1 MIFENF
7 QKSSEYFGNSSKQFL
22 TSFYDFLKL
31 FGSVRACIIGKIA
44 IMMRN
49 VWKRL

>member
-22 TSFYDFLKL
+22 TSFYDFLNFLEVYGPALLEKL
-31 FGSVRACIIGKIA
+31 QS
-44 IMMRN
+44 
-49 VWKRL
+49 